1 MCRAADAAMAMVNR
15 SIELVHET
23 EDASYYLDFVKLHK
37 LLFLAQRSMLE
48 QYGQTMFD
56 EKITLRQCGPYV
68 DGIRFVP
75 RRCGF
80 GKITKLFSDSDFVR
94 PSYWRMK
101 VINQVL
107 EEFGRYSTDDL
118 IQFTK
123 ESCAALQLEDSIEED
138 QEYPVIFPGLL
149 LPATAK

>member
-37 LLFLAQRSMLE
+37 LLYLAQCSMLE

-56 EKITLRQCGPYV
+56 EKITLRQCGPYI

-80 GKITKLFSDSDFVR
+80 GRITNLFSDEDFVR

-101 VINQVL
+101 IINQVL
-107 EEFGRYSTDDL
+107 EEFGGYSTDDL
-118 IQFTK
+118 IQLTK
-123 ESCAALQLEDSIEED
+123 DLCDSLPLEDSSEE
-138 QEYPVIFPGLL
+138 QGYPVISPELIL
-149 LPATAK
+149 TAPAK